1 MPAQSRLLT
10 VRLQQQVADK
20 IGTGPRASGP
30 VRRAS
35 TLGSAMTSEAF
46 VYIALPGETTFVTAG
61 RLVLVTDRHGVVSG
75 HFVYGRSY
83 LARPNAVPL
92 DPIELPLKEETFTTT
107 RLKGVFGA
115 LRDAGP
121 DYRN

>member
-1 MPAQSRLLT
+1 MRKASL
-10 VRLQQQVADK
+10 
-20 IGTGPRASGP
+20 GCPRASGP

-61 RLVLVTDRHGVVSG
+61 RLVLVNDRHGVVSG

-107 RLKGVFGA
+107 RLKGVFGT
-115 LRDAGP
+115 LRDADP
-121 DYRN
+121 DYCNSFR